1 MAIWG
6 IYYMDVALLNSKMN
20 EYMFRLNRKMS
31 EWLSKKL
38 PKITDDWWQDLVI
51 NNLSPHQREN
61 VLRGDIKEI
70 EGLDLAALL
79 RIVYRN
85 WFVITG
91 MFYLNNKEREKIHD
105 MQQIRNDWAHIA
117 QNRIYKEKVIND
129 INVIIDLMY
138 TFDAS
143 MQETRDMESLIMDVE
158 EDKDL
163 QGVVSEYT
171 VKKTGV
177 LEASEKTVIS
187 ETTDITVGS
196 VVTLVSNSKII
207 GAVIAI
213 DGNSYSVLINGDIQ
227 KFYRE
232 QIRLQENKKAEYYL
246 TLKEVRAA
254 LTAYQIN
261 NPGSGNL
268 YSLNAARIDFVP
280 YQFRPALKM
289 IKSDSPRI
297 LVADDV
303 GVGKTIEAGLILKEM
318 EARSSLNSVLV
329 ICPRP
334 LVAERKWQLEMKRF
348 DENFTQ
354 LDGRALAECIQE
366 TDRDGEWPERHSK
379 TVIPYSLFNE
389 DSILGTQS
397 KSSKKNRNL
406 GLAELDP
413 IPHFDLLIVDEAHNI
428 RNSNTWMYRGV
439 ELFCRNADAVVFLT
453 ATPLQNSNN
462 DLYTV
467 LNLLRPDLVIDKDTF
482 KTMSEPNKFVNNLLR
497 IVRNQ
502 EEDWQKAGKK
512 EIANILGTTW
522 GRNVIQHNPDFEK
535 IFTVLDKKDLSRDEK
550 IKAVSIIEGFHSFHT
565 MINRTRRKDIE
576 DFCIRRTQTVKV
588 PFNSIQKDLYDTLIE
603 FESTALAQLHGRQSV
618 RFMLCTIMRQASS
631 CIYGLAPFMND
642 LVDKRLAQ
650 IQEDGELYE
659 NDFELNSD
667 EENTLFELAD
677 DISKLSESLTI
688 DDPKFMRLLDIVN

>member
-1 MAIWG
+1 
-6 IYYMDVALLNSKMN
+6 MDVALLNSKMN

-85 WFVITG
+85 WLVITG

-246 TLKEVRAA
+246 TLK
-254 LTAYQIN
+254 
-261 NPGSGNL
+261 
-268 YSLNAARIDFVP
+268 
-280 YQFRPALKM
+280 
-289 IKSDSPRI
+289 
-297 LVADDV
+297 
-303 GVGKTIEAGLILKEM
+303 
-318 EARSSLNSVLV
+318 
-329 ICPRP
+329 
-334 LVAERKWQLEMKRF
+334 
-348 DENFTQ
+348 
-354 LDGRALAECIQE
+354 
-366 TDRDGEWPERHSK
+366 
-379 TVIPYSLFNE
+379 
-389 DSILGTQS
+389 
-397 KSSKKNRNL
+397 
-406 GLAELDP
+406 
-413 IPHFDLLIVDEAHNI
+413 
-428 RNSNTWMYRGV
+428 
-439 ELFCRNADAVVFLT
+439 
-453 ATPLQNSNN
+453 
-462 DLYTV
+462 
-467 LNLLRPDLVIDKDTF
+467 
-482 KTMSEPNKFVNNLLR
+482 
-497 IVRNQ
+497 
-502 EEDWQKAGKK
+502 
-512 EIANILGTTW
+512 
-522 GRNVIQHNPDFEK
+522 
-535 IFTVLDKKDLSRDEK
+535 
-550 IKAVSIIEGFHSFHT
+550 
-565 MINRTRRKDIE
+565 
-576 DFCIRRTQTVKV
+576 
-588 PFNSIQKDLYDTLIE
+588 
-603 FESTALAQLHGRQSV
+603 
-618 RFMLCTIMRQASS
+618 
-631 CIYGLAPFMND
+631 
-642 LVDKRLAQ
+642 
-650 IQEDGELYE
+650 
-659 NDFELNSD
+659 
-667 EENTLFELAD
+667 
-677 DISKLSESLTI
+677 
-688 DDPKFMRLLDIVN
+688 

>member
-1 MAIWG
+1 
-6 IYYMDVALLNSKMN
+6 MDVALLNSKMN

-227 KFYRE
+227 
-232 QIRLQENKKAEYYL
+232 
-246 TLKEVRAA
+246 
-254 LTAYQIN
+254 
-261 NPGSGNL
+261 
-268 YSLNAARIDFVP
+268 
-280 YQFRPALKM
+280 
-289 IKSDSPRI
+289 
-297 LVADDV
+297 
-303 GVGKTIEAGLILKEM
+303 
-318 EARSSLNSVLV
+318 
-329 ICPRP
+329 
-334 LVAERKWQLEMKRF
+334 
-348 DENFTQ
+348 
-354 LDGRALAECIQE
+354 
-366 TDRDGEWPERHSK
+366 
-379 TVIPYSLFNE
+379 
-389 DSILGTQS
+389 
-397 KSSKKNRNL
+397 
-406 GLAELDP
+406 
-413 IPHFDLLIVDEAHNI
+413 
-428 RNSNTWMYRGV
+428 
-439 ELFCRNADAVVFLT
+439 
-453 ATPLQNSNN
+453 
-462 DLYTV
+462 
-467 LNLLRPDLVIDKDTF
+467 
-482 KTMSEPNKFVNNLLR
+482 
-497 IVRNQ
+497 
-502 EEDWQKAGKK
+502 
-512 EIANILGTTW
+512 
-522 GRNVIQHNPDFEK
+522 
-535 IFTVLDKKDLSRDEK
+535 
-550 IKAVSIIEGFHSFHT
+550 
-565 MINRTRRKDIE
+565 
-576 DFCIRRTQTVKV
+576 
-588 PFNSIQKDLYDTLIE
+588 
-603 FESTALAQLHGRQSV
+603 
-618 RFMLCTIMRQASS
+618 
-631 CIYGLAPFMND
+631 
-642 LVDKRLAQ
+642 
-650 IQEDGELYE
+650 
-659 NDFELNSD
+659 
-667 EENTLFELAD
+667 
-677 DISKLSESLTI
+677 
-688 DDPKFMRLLDIVN
+688 